1 MSNTPHQKSPK
12 LPGGKSDGEYLGAR
26 GSTNKFQ
33 AQWLEHPASDRQPQ
47 RKDWL
52 SEGGGT
58 RKELVPSSMQHHPP
72 LFLRGLLGLKGEQ
85 QQQQLRMLIVLQQQ

>member
-52 SEGGGT
+52 SEGGGGHEKNWFQVQCSIT
-58 RKELVPSSMQHHPP
+58 P
-72 LFLRGLLGLKGEQ
+72 LYF
-85 QQQQLRMLIVLQQQ
+85 